1 MKMTE
6 KCGIDWYVAGHYFIS
21 LEFVWLLNLKAETTQ
36 PYCVK
41 LGDRHWKQTNGF
53 CRDVE
58 VQMEECT
65 FKETF
70 FLFELGGVDLIL
82 GVTWL
87 DTLGDVKSESE
98 KFIHEFWQTRS
109 IC

>member
-1 MKMTE
+1 
-6 KCGIDWYVAGHYFIS
+6 
-21 LEFVWLLNLKAETTQ
+21 
-36 PYCVK
+36 
-41 LGDRHWKQTNGF
+41 
-53 CRDVE
+53 